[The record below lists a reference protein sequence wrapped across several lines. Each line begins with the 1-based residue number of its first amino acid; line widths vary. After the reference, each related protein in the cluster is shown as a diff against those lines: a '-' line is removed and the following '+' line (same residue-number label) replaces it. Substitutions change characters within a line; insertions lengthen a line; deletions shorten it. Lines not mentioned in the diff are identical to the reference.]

1 MAERQKARA
10 EQTIMQMIAQL
21 LQRRVKDPRVSQ
33 VSIIDVRLSKDYSVA
48 KILYNIVGGEGD
60 SDEVRAGLG
69 SCKSFIRSQLK
80 KNLRLRVIPEL
91 VFIYDVSLDRA
102 MAIEELLQRVHE
114 EEQTGEE
121 EGEDDE

>member
-1 MAERQKARA
+1 MAEKQKARA
-10 EQTIMQMIAQL
+10 EEAIRQMIAEL
-21 LQRRVKDPRVSQ
+21 LLRRVKDPRVSQ

-60 SDEVRAGLG
+60 SEEVRKGLD
-69 SCKSFIRSQLK
+69 SCRHFIRSQLK

-102 MAIEELLQRVHE
+102 MAIEELLHRIHDE
-114 EEQTGEE
+114 EPSSNGE
-121 EGEDDE
+121 GGNDE